1 MQATT
6 VKLSATALKLTTD
19 TIKGDKTVAHKWVKL
34 SDTYRAEGVTSAML
48 ETEKKG
54 GSDDLRD
61 QVKGAIVLSFTEAE
75 RALLATDTK
84 ALKDVEKMAKKEIQQ
99 SIGAYLAK
107 IQTHIKTAEKKEEE
121 GGQPEAPK
129 TEVQRIHEALDKAI
143 AKMQKLDK
151 PAFDVTEAVK
161 RIKAVKGMMPAL

>member
-19 TIKGDKTVAHKWVKL
+19 TVKGDMGTQKKWVKL

-54 GSDDLRD
+54 GSVDLRD
-61 QVKGAIVLSFTEAE
+61 QVKSAIVLSFSEGD

-84 ALKDVEKMAKKEIQQ
+84 ALDDVNKMLKKEVQQ
-99 SIGAYLAK
+99 SIGAYLSK
-107 IQTHIKTAEKKEEE
+107 IQSHIAKAEKAEEE
-121 GGQPEAPK
+121 GEESAAK
-129 TEVQRIHEALDKAI
+129 TEVQRIHELLDKAI
-143 AKMQKLDK
+143 TKMQKLDA
-151 PAFDVTEAVK
+151 PSFDVTDAVK
-161 RIKAVKGMMPAL
+161 RIKAIKGTMPAL

>member
-1 MQATT
+1 MNATT
-6 VKLSATALKLTTD
+6 VKLSASALKLTTD
-19 TIKGDKTVAHKWVKL
+19 VIKGDKQVAHKWVKL

-54 GSDDLRD
+54 GSNDLRE
-61 QVKGAIVLSFTEAE
+61 QVKGAIVLSFSEAD

-84 ALKDVEKMAKKEIQQ
+84 ALEDVKKMEKKEIQQ

-107 IQTHIKTAEKKEEE
+107 IQSHIAKAEKAEED
-121 GGQPEAPK
+121 GGESDAPK